1 MINEKIK
8 NIIKRMITKI
18 FAYLNSY
25 KLMLNA
31 KINEPNKKINPT
43 YNINNAINKLNPL
56 PLNILKKYTGSGFLF
71 DKIKLLAVRP
81 KNK

>member
-1 MINEKIK
+1 MISEKIK
-8 NIIKRMITKI
+8 NIIKRMIIRI

-31 KINEPNKKINPT
+31 TINEPNKKINPT

-56 PLNILKKYTGSGFLF
+56 NRLNKYTGSGFLF